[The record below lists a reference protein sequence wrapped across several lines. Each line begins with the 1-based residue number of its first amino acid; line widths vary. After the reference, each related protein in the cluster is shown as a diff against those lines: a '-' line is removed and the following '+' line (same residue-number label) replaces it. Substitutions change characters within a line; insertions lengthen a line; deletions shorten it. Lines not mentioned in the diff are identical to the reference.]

1 MDKKVILISVDGMRP
16 DGLLVCGHPFV
27 QTLMESSSYT
37 LNGSSVFPSV
47 TLPCHTSMFYGVPPM
62 RHGITTNTYVP
73 PVRPVKGIAEQLAFA
88 DKKCAAFHNWEPI
101 RHIWSSET
109 MKYTS
114 FISAYEEENSDR
126 MLTDQLIELIGRK
139 ALDFLF
145 LHLVETDE
153 KGGHDH
159 GWMSPEY
166 LNLLSNAISCVEDI
180 FRAAADTYH
189 IIVTADHGGHDRMHG
204 TELPEDMTIPMFF
217 HGSSFAPG
225 KVLEKAGLLDLAP
238 TIAWLT
244 GTAASREWEGSIIGQ
259 Q

>member
-1 MDKKVILISVDGMRP
+1 MNEKVILISIDGMRP
-16 DGLLVCGHPFV
+16 DGALACGHPFV
-27 QTLMESSSYT
+27 QELMKTASYT

-73 PVRPVKGIAEQLAFA
+73 PVRPIKGIAEQLAAA

-114 FISAYEEENSDR
+114 YINAYEEENSDR
-126 MLTDQLIELIGRK
+126 MLTDQLIELVKRK
-139 ALDFLF
+139 SPDFLF

-166 LNLLSNAISCVEDI
+166 LNQIKNAFSCVEDI
-180 FRAAADTYH
+180 FKAAKDNYH
-189 IIVTADHGGHDRMHG
+189 IIITADHGGHDRMHG
-204 TELPEDMTIPMFF
+204 TEAPEDMTIPMFF
-217 HGSSFAPG
+217 YGKYFKPG
-225 KVLEKAGLLDLAP
+225 KILENTGLLDLAP

-244 GTAASREWEGSIIGQ
+244 GVSSSREWEGQVRGGK
-259 Q
+259 